1 MSAAPIGLELSLAEK
16 RYLLRQARGVVAARL
31 QFQEEQDHGPP
42 EAMLH
47 ERMGAF
53 VTIRRKSGVHRAH
66 QLRGCIGH
74 IVSSGSLIETVRDSA
89 LSAAFHD
96 PRFPPLTPAEYN
108 EVEFEI
114 SVLSPLHVVEDR
126 REVIPG
132 THGVLVRK
140 GWKSGLLLPQVATEQ
155 KWDRDTFLYHTC
167 IKAGFEPGCID
178 DADVEISVFT
188 ATVFDES
195 IPGM

>member
-1 MSAAPIGLELSLAEK
+1 VSATPIGLELSLEEK

-31 QFQEEQDHGPP
+31 QLQEEEHQAAP
-42 EAMLH
+42 EGVLG

-53 VTIRRKSGVHRAH
+53 VTLRRKSGVYRAH

-74 IVSSGSLIETVRDSA
+74 VVSGDSLIETVRDSA

-96 PRFPPLTPAEYN
+96 PRFPPLSPAEYN

-114 SVLSPLHVVEDR
+114 SVLSPLRVVEDR

-178 DADVEISVFT
+178 DTDVEISVFT

-195 IPGM
+195 ILGM